1 MDFELTNEQKDIQ
14 QAAREFAEGEFDK
27 ELALR
32 HEREHSFP
40 RSVWKKACQL
50 GFIGIHF
57 PEEFG
62 GQGLGVLENAL
73 VIEEFCRRDSG
84 MGAALSLADFASDI
98 VMRHGTQEQKER
110 ILPAVAS
117 GKMITAGCFTEPNH
131 GSDIT
136 GMDTSAVKEADGWL
150 INGTKT
156 FITNG
161 CIADVYVTLCQTD
174 PTVQPPYRG
183 QSLILVDKGAA
194 GLDAAEVGE
203 KMGIRMTS
211 TAEVSYS
218 GVKVPLENLVGQE
231 GKGFYH
237 VLEFFTESRIEVA
250 ASAVGMAQGAFDRA
264 LAYAKERRQF
274 GQRIADYQAIQHK
287 LADMATMI
295 EAARLITYKAAWCVD
310 GGKPDAKLT
319 AMAKMYAGRTAV
331 YVADEAIQILGGY
344 GYMLEYEV
352 ERFYRDAKITEIY
365 EGTKEIQ
372 KNTIAGAL
380 IGKK

>member
-98 VMRHGTQEQKER
+98 VMRHGTREQKER